1 MHVESSAL
9 GRLRAR
15 EVSPAT
21 LRKLSFASVA
31 GLYLVVT
38 TGAVVRLTG
47 SGLGCEHWPRCGAT
61 PVPTKARGGHS
72 VIEFSNR
79 VVALVAVGL
88 ALVTWLAARRTP
100 GVERHVRVLAATV
113 FVGSFLE
120 IPLGGLV
127 IVTGLSAGLVMVHFL
142 LAVAMLGVAVS
153 VANET
158 LRLERGGIASLVPRF
173 VRWAS
178 LVLAVAA
185 CGLVVTGAFATASG
199 PHPGAKKEIK
209 RIFTVEGTVYV
220 HVRLTAV
227 FGIVFLLTL
236 LAIAWRRQWRLLAL
250 AGGLLGLLLVQ
261 MAVGEIQYRR
271 GLPWWLVLIHVSL
284 AAAVWAGTAVLV
296 ASLWRPVAALRS
308 GN

>member
-1 MHVESSAL
+1 MQVESTAI

-21 LRKLSFASVA
+21 FRKLSLASVA

-47 SGLGCEHWPRCGAT
+47 SGLGCEHWPRCGTT
-61 PVPTKARGGHS
+61 PVPTEAQGGHS
-72 VIEFSNR
+72 IIEFSNR
-79 VVALVAVGL
+79 LVALVAVGL
-88 ALVTWLAARRTP
+88 ALATWLAARRTA
-100 GVERHVRVLAATV
+100 GVDRGVRRLAATV

-142 LAVAMLGVAVS
+142 LAVAMLGLAVA

-158 LRLERGGIASLVPRF
+158 LRRERGGTGSLVPPFLR
-173 VRWAS
+173 RAS

-220 HVRLTAV
+220 HVRLTAL
-227 FGIVFLLTL
+227 FGILFLLTL
-236 LAIAWRRQWRLLAL
+236 LVLAWRRQWRLLAL

-261 MAVGEIQYRR
+261 MAVGE
-271 GLPWWLVLIHVSL
+271 
-284 AAAVWAGTAVLV
+284 
-296 ASLWRPVAALRS
+296 
-308 GN
+308 